1 MEILNTRRIFAA
13 SLGTVAAC
21 LSSLSAVTIED
32 LLIAGMNIEITPQ
45 KGALYAKWMSVG

>member
-1 MEILNTRRIFAA
+1 MFVNRIFAA

-32 LLIAGMNIEITPQ
+32 LLISGCNMKISPKKRST
-45 KGALYAKWMSVG
+45 YAKWLSLG